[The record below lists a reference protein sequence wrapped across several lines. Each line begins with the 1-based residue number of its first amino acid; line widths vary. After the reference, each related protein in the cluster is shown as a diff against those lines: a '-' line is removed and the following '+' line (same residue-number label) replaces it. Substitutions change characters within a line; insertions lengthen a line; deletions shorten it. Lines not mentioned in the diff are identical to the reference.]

1 MSKDN
6 PLDGQEVDER
16 YRIKHR
22 VGSGGMSVVYL
33 AERIDGGKPVAV
45 KFLRSAFAS
54 LPDFVKR
61 FELEAQACQRLD
73 HDNCLRVVDFGV
85 AFGSPYLAME
95 YLDGRSMSELIAQG
109 PLPPRRAIAIT
120 RQILAGLRHAHA
132 RGVVHRD
139 LKPGNIMLIEPR
151 TGGEETVKIMDF
163 GTAQL
168 LGDDDSAPTRR
179 GGTEVGTPWYMSPE
193 QAAGQ
198 PTDTRADLYTAGVM
212 LFELLTGSRPYTADE
227 PMRVLEMHLNSPIP
241 SARALRPEIGI
252 SPELEAAMVTALQ
265 KQPED
270 RFGSAEAFD
279 QALAQTPELKPR
291 RTTNQFAVVAA
302 SEPRLAA
309 LPSPPTSE
317 LLSGAPTSTSD
328 EGPNWTLLAIL
339 GGVALVVLVVVVL
352 FLTGLLSA

>member
-1 MSKDN
+1 MAKDD
-6 PLDGQEVDER
+6 PLDGQVMDER

-22 VGSGGMSVVYL
+22 IGSGGMSVVYL
-33 AERIDGGKPVAV
+33 AERVEGEGPVAI

-61 FELEAQACQRLD
+61 FELEAKACRRLD

-95 YLDGRSMSELIAQG
+95 YLDGRNMSELIAQG
-109 PLPPRRAIAIT
+109 PPPPKRAIAIT

-139 LKPGNIMLIEPR
+139 LKPGNIMLITPAA
-151 TGGEETVKIMDF
+151 GGEETIKIMDF

-168 LGDDDSAPTRR
+168 LGSEGETARR

-252 SPELEAAMVTALQ
+252 SPELEAAMVKALQ
-265 KQPED
+265 KQPEE

-279 QALAQTPELKPR
+279 QALEQTPELKPR
-291 RTTNQFAVVAA
+291 RPTNPISVVAI

-317 LLSGAPTSTSD
+317 LLIGAPEPGDD

-339 GGVALVVLVVVVL
+339 GGVALLVVVVVVL